1 MHCPYCNH
9 KISAHANFCEQ
20 CGKKIPKCP
29 TCGHII
35 LKREN
40 FCPVDGTPF
49 PPEFFADWPME
60 EASLSEKTTLPE
72 PDLQEL
78 SYSTAE
84 PIESDVIDD
93 ENFEEEYDEE
103 YDDFE
108 DFEDYDESE
117 ESEKT
122 NWKPI
127 LIAAAIVGV
136 ICIFISYIAIVTG
149 PDTLKTEENTQV
161 EAPAKQQDTQE
172 ADAAVFLQYS
182 DDLFLMSQ
190 DDVII

>member
-60 EASLSEKTTLPE
+60 ETALAKDDSKKNVREPKKGANTTEDKLSDSGNNVGKSNGGKPKDRANNSSGAEQL
-72 PDLQEL
+72 EL
-78 SYSTAE
+78 
-84 PIESDVIDD
+84 
-93 ENFEEEYDEE
+93 F
-103 YDDFE
+103 
-108 DFEDYDESE
+108 
-117 ESEKT
+117 
-122 NWKPI
+122 
-127 LIAAAIVGV
+127 
-136 ICIFISYIAIVTG
+136 
-149 PDTLKTEENTQV
+149 
-161 EAPAKQQDTQE
+161 
-172 ADAAVFLQYS
+172 
-182 DDLFLMSQ
+182 
-190 DDVII
+190 

>member
-93 ENFEEEYDEE
+93 EDFEEEYDEE

-149 PDTLKTEENTQV
+149 PGTLKTEENTQV

-172 ADAAVFLQYS
+172 ADTAVFLQYS
-182 DDLFLMSQ
+182 DDLFLMPQ